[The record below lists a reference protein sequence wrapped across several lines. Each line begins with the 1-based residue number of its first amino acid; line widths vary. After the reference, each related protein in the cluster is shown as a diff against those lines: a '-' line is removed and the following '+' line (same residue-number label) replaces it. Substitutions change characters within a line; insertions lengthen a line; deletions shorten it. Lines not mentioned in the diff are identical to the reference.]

1 MKRKKLL
8 GSVVG
13 TVLVLLCVFLLSMP
27 FSAEAK
33 PKTLQIGFMAGMTG
47 FASDAGQIFEQGARL
62 AEEWINEKGGIT
74 INGTPYLI
82 ELVVEDHK
90 CSAEGS
96 VAAATKLVYDK
107 KMKFIAGTIMP
118 FIVASAGTVTE
129 QAKVLRAVLYN
140 CATPSEYGPD
150 TPYTFVVENATVEGT
165 ISTFNYLVKAY
176 PNVKS
181 LAVLIPDDGAIPFLG
196 PIVGKLAK
204 ERGIKVVGDI
214 IGWPLDTIDF
224 TSIGHKA
231 VGRKA
236 DAIVSVNGWPSMQGG
251 ILKAARQ
258 SGYTKPIFI
267 TNYSPCYDI
276 LAVAGKEASTD
287 FFTNGVTI
295 GAPGNPPMLDEF
307 ARKLEAKHKHKSY
320 YFAAMGFDGVWVL
333 AQAIEAAQSLDPK
346 VVKEKWEKMEKMD
359 TLFGPGKLGGLKTY
373 GIKHTLSHP
382 APIQG
387 LVNGEVKH
395 LSWENVSIP

>member
-1 MKRKKLL
+1 MKRKRSLAIRM
-8 GSVVG
+8 GIVS
-13 TVLVLLCVFLLSMP
+13 FLLLAYLFVMP
-27 FSAEAK
+27 QGAQAK
-33 PKTLQIGFMAGMTG
+33 PKTLRIGFIAGMSG
-47 FASDAGQIFEQGARL
+47 FASDAGKIFEQGAQL
-62 AEEWINEKGGIT
+62 AREWINEKGGIT
-74 INGTPYLI
+74 INGEKYLI

-90 CSAEGS
+90 CTAQGA
-96 VAAATKLVYDK
+96 VAAATKLVYDQK
-107 KMKFIAGTIMP
+107 LKFIAGTIMP

-129 QAKVLRAVLYN
+129 PAKVLRSVLYN

-150 TPYTFVVENATVEGT
+150 TPYTFVVENATVEGS
-165 ISTFNYLVKAY
+165 ISTLNYLVKAY
-176 PNVKS
+176 PNVKTMT
-181 LAVLIPDDGAIPFLG
+181 VLIPDDGAIPFLG
-196 PIVGKLAK
+196 PIVTQLAK
-204 ERGIKVVGDI
+204 ERGIEVKGDI
-214 IGWPLDTIDF
+214 IGWPLDTVDF
-224 TSIGHKA
+224 TSIAHKA

-236 DAIVSVNGWPSMQGG
+236 DAICSVNGWPAMQGG

-287 FFTNGVTI
+287 FWSNGVTI
-295 GAPGNPPMLDEF
+295 GAPGNPAMLDEF
-307 ARKLEAKHKHKSY
+307 ARKMEAKHKHKSF

-333 AQAIEAAQSLDPK
+333 VQAIEAAQSLDPE
-346 VVKEKWEKMEKMD
+346 VVKTKWEKMEQMN

-373 GIKHTLSHP
+373 GIKHTVSHP

-395 LSWENVSIP
+395 LSWEKVSIP